1 MICKENIMP
10 KREALIIPDRPTLE
24 YENQL
29 WKEGFRVIAGLDE
42 AGRGAWAGPV
52 FAAAVV
58 LPTDNRVID
67 LLKGV
72 RDSKCMTAK
81 ARERWRGC
89 IQSASVA
96 WTIGMAS
103 HLEIDQNGIVPATC
117 LAMQR
122 ALDKL
127 VYEPNYLLVD
137 YIHIRDIA
145 CPQLSLTKGDCRS
158 LSIAAASVLAKTA
171 RDDFMVQL
179 GHQYPGYGFA
189 QHKGYGTTQH
199 NAAIEKLGPS
209 TMHRRSFNPIKTYVL
224 SEKS

>member
-1 MICKENIMP
+1 MP
-10 KREALIIPDRPTLE
+10 KREIVIVPDKPSLE

-29 WKEGFRVIAGLDE
+29 WEEGFRVVAGLDE

-58 LPTDNRVID
+58 LPTDNRVSD

-81 ARERWRGC
+81 QRERWRGC

-103 HLEIDQNGIVPATC
+103 HLDIDKIGIVPATC

-122 ALDKL
+122 ALDQL

-137 YIHIRDIA
+137 YIQIRDCA

-179 GHQYPGYGFA
+179 EQQFPGYGFA
-189 QHKGYGTTQH
+189 QHKGYGTAQH
-199 NAAIEKLGPS
+199 QDAIEKMGPS
-209 TMHRRSFNPIKTYVL
+209 MVHRHSFNPIKSYYY
-224 SEKS
+224 SEES